1 MTLKVAIVGPG
12 RSKQGTGPFI
22 ARTFK
27 QLGCDVQAVVSSS
40 LGSAEQAAQSL
51 KSDYQIECSAYKNL
65 QQLLNN
71 HSIDV
76 VAISSPV
83 DSHLGNLSAAIHAGC
98 HVFCEKPLWWSKS
111 TATKDTQSITNQAT
125 ELVHSC
131 NANKVLLQLNTQ
143 WPYTLPTYYEL
154 YPQLKKQKSFE
165 SFSMW
170 LSPQSHGCTMIID
183 AAPHLFSMLYALLG
197 SGKMNNI
204 ESNYKSN
211 RHNTNPEQDLLI
223 TFDYLHTF
231 GDTRVSISLI
241 SSDTLPKP
249 AAYAIN
255 GLRVDRHVE
264 LPNYLISLRS
274 DEHQLPLVDP
284 LASSIK
290 NFISTIHS
298 KVSSDEV
305 ALIDGMTHLA
315 QLYQAVAKL

>member
-40 LGSAEQAAQSL
+40 LASAEQAAQAL
-51 KSDYQIECSAYKNL
+51 KSDYQIECSAYENL
-65 QQLLNN
+65 QQLLKN
-71 HSIDV
+71 HSIDA
-76 VAISSPV
+76 VAICSPV
-83 DSHLGNLSAAIHAGC
+83 DSHLENLSTAIQEGC

-111 TATKDTQSITNQAT
+111 TATNDIQSITNQAT
-125 ELVHSC
+125 ELVRLS
-131 NANKVLLQLNTQ
+131 NTNKVLLQLNTQ

-154 YPQLKKQKSFE
+154 YPQLKKQKTIE

-183 AAPHLFSMLYALLG
+183 AAPHLLSMLYALLG
-197 SGKMNNI
+197 SGKINNI
-204 ESNYKSN
+204 ESNY
-211 RHNTNPEQDLLI
+211 HNANPEQDLLI
-223 TFDYLHTF
+223 TFDYLHAF
-231 GDTRVSISLI
+231 GDTRTSISLI
-241 SSDTLPKP
+241 SSDSLPKP

-255 GLRVDRHVE
+255 DLRVDRHVE

-284 LASSIK
+284 LTSSIK

-315 QLYQAVAKL
+315 QIYQAVAKH

>member
-27 QLGCDVQAVVSSS
+27 QLGCTVEAVVSST
-40 LGSAEQAAQSL
+40 LASAELAAQAL
-51 KSDYQIECSAYKNL
+51 QSDYQIQCRAYADL
-65 QQLLNN
+65 QQLLKN

-83 DSHLGNLSAAIHAGC
+83 NSHLENLSTAIQAGC
-98 HVFCEKPLWWSKS
+98 HVFCEKPLWWSNQ
-111 TATKDTQSITNQAT
+111 TAAQDIQNITHQAT
-125 ELVHSC
+125 ELVRLS

-143 WPYTLPTYYEL
+143 WPYTLPTYYDF
-154 YPQLKKQKSFE
+154 YPQLKKQKSIE

-170 LSPQSHGCTMIID
+170 LSPQSQGRTMIID
-183 AAPHLFSMLYALLG
+183 AAPHLFSMLYALVG
-197 SGKMNNI
+197 SGKINNI
-204 ESNYKSN
+204 ESDYDSST
-211 RHNTNPEQDLLI
+211 REQDLHI
-223 TFDYLHTF
+223 TFDYLHAF
-231 GDTRVSISLI
+231 GDTRVSFSLI
-241 SSDTLPKP
+241 SSDTVPKP

-255 GLRVDRHVE
+255 DLRVDRHVE

-305 ALIDGMTHLA
+305 ALIDGMIHLA
-315 QLYQAVAKL
+315 QLYQAVAK